1 MTRIIQGIQHFQAH
15 IFGSK
20 KTLFRRLGEG
30 QAPHALFITCSDSR
44 IDPNLLTQTDPGE
57 IFILRNAGNLV
68 PPHGVRGGE
77 AATLEFALKQLQVP
91 DVIVCGH
98 SKCGAMQG
106 LLAPDALRELP
117 EVAAWLEYSRAIL
130 PGLEQAAATLPPAE
144 KLTLAIER
152 NVLLQLEHLKS
163 YPFVA
168 DALAAGRLRLHGWV
182 YFLESGQVTAHVP
195 GHERFM
201 PLEEAVRKRLS
212 AAAAGAT
219 DHGVLGDSI

>member
-1 MTRIIQGIQHFQAH
+1 MSRIIRGIQHFQEN

-30 QAPHALFITCSDSR
+30 QTPHALFITCSDSR
-44 IDPNLLTQTDPGE
+44 IDPSLLTQTDPGE

-68 PPHGVRGGE
+68 PPYGVRGGE
-77 AATLEFALKQLQVP
+77 AATLEFALKQLHIP

-130 PGLEQAAATLPPAE
+130 ANLEQAAAALSPAE
-144 KLTLAIER
+144 KLNLAIER
-152 NVLLQLEHLKS
+152 NVLLQLEHLKT

-168 DALAAGRLRLHGWV
+168 DALSSGQLRLHGWV

-201 PLEEAVRKRLS
+201 PLEEAVRKRL
-212 AAAAGAT
+212 AAAPAGST
-219 DHGVLGDSI
+219 EHGVLGDSI